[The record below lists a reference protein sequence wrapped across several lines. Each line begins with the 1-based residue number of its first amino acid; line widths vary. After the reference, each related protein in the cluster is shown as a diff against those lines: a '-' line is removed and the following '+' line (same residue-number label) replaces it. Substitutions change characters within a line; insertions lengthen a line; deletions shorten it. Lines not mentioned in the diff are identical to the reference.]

1 MKVLDQSEFLE
12 LSDVNLDTIAP
23 WELAGQCCG

>member
-12 LSDVNLDTIAP
+12 LSDVNLDTVTIAP
-23 WELAGQCCG
+23 WELAG